1 MEKTNIMAEFIITG
15 DHFEPKLIT
24 EQIGIEP
31 SGTYIKGEKIDDRDL
46 YRKETCWFLET
57 DYQESF
63 DVNQQLNYLLNLLE
77 PHIEKLKTLRMKH
90 NLNFLFSFSIRVMNN
105 ESPAI
110 SIEQKAISITYDL
123 KAEFDFDLY
132 IL

>member
-1 MEKTNIMAEFIITG
+1 M
-15 DHFEPKLIT
+15 
-24 EQIGIEP
+24 
-31 SGTYIKGEKIDDRDL
+31 
-46 YRKETCWFLET
+46 YRKETCWFLDT

-77 PHIEKLKTLRMKH
+77 PHIEMLKTLRMKH
-90 NLNFLFSFSIRVMNN
+90 NLNYLFSFSIRVMNN

-110 SIEQKAISITYDL
+110 SIAQKAISIAYDL
-123 KAEFDFDLY
+123 SAEFDFDLY

>member
-15 DHFEPKLIT
+15 SHFEPKLIT

-63 DVNQQLNYLLNLLE
+63 DINQQLNHILNLLE
-77 PHIEKLKTLRMKH
+77 PHNEKLKTLRMKH
-90 NLNFLFSFSIRVMNN
+90 DLNLLFSFSIRIMNN
-105 ESPAI
+105 ETLAI
-110 SIEQKAISITYDL
+110 SIEQKAISIAYDL
-123 KAEFDFDLY
+123 NAEFDFDLY

>member
-15 DHFEPKLIT
+15 DHFETKLIT

-63 DVNQQLNYLLNLLE
+63 DINQQLNHILILLE
-77 PHIEKLKTLRMKH
+77 PHIEKLKTLRTKH
-90 NLNFLFSFSIRVMNN
+90 NLNFLFSFSIRIMDN
-105 ESPAI
+105 ETPAI
-110 SIEQKAISITYDL
+110 TIEQKAIGIAYDL
-123 KAEFDFDLY
+123 NAEFDLDLY

>member
-1 MEKTNIMAEFIITG
+1 MEKTNMMAEFIITG
-15 DHFEPKLIT
+15 DHFEPKLVT

-77 PHIEKLKTLRMKH
+77 PNIEKLKTLRIKH

-110 SIEQKAISITYDL
+110 SIEQKAISIAYDL
-123 KAEFDFDLY
+123 SAEFDFDLY

>member
-1 MEKTNIMAEFIITG
+1 MEKTNMMAEFIITG

-46 YRKETCWFLET
+46 ETCWFLET

-63 DVNQQLNYLLNLLE
+63 YVNQQLNYLLNLLE

-110 SIEQKAISITYDL
+110 SIEQKAISIAYDL
-123 KAEFDFDLY
+123 SAEFDFDLY

>member
-1 MEKTNIMAEFIITG
+1 MEKTNMMAEFIITG

-110 SIEQKAISITYDL
+110 SIEQKAISIAYDL

>member
-31 SGTYIKGEKIDDRDL
+31 SGTYLKGEQIDNRDL

-90 NLNFLFSFSIRVMNN
+90 HLNFLFSFSIRVMNN

-110 SIEQKAISITYDL
+110 SIEQKAISIAYDL

>member
-15 DHFEPKLIT
+15 DYFEPKLVT

-110 SIEQKAISITYDL
+110 SIEQKAISIAYDL

>member
-31 SGTYIKGEKIDDRDL
+31 SGTYIKGEKVDDRDL

-77 PHIEKLKTLRMKH
+77 PNIEKLKTLRIKH

-110 SIEQKAISITYDL
+110 SIEQKAISIAYDL

>member
-1 MEKTNIMAEFIITG
+1 MAEFIITG
-15 DHFEPKLIT
+15 DHFEPKLFT

-31 SGTYIKGEKIDDRDL
+31 SGTYIKGEKIDDRDM
-46 YRKETCWFLET
+46 YRKETCWFLDT
-57 DYQESF
+57 DYQESY
-63 DVNQQLNYLLNLLE
+63 DINQQLNYLLILLE
-77 PHIEKLKTLRMKH
+77 PHIEKLKTLRMEH
-90 NLNFLFSFSIRVMNN
+90 NLSFLFSFSIRVMNN

-110 SIEQKAISITYDL
+110 SIEQKAISIAYDL

>member
-1 MEKTNIMAEFIITG
+1 MEKTNIMAEFIVTG

-46 YRKETCWFLET
+46 YRKETCWFLEM

-63 DVNQQLNYLLNLLE
+63 DINQQLNHILNLLE
-77 PHIEKLKTLRMKH
+77 PHIE
-90 NLNFLFSFSIRVMNN
+90 N
-105 ESPAI
+105 
-110 SIEQKAISITYDL
+110 
-123 KAEFDFDLY
+123 
-132 IL
+132 

>member
-1 MEKTNIMAEFIITG
+1 MEKTNMMAEFIITG
-15 DHFEPKLIT
+15 DHFEPKLVT

-110 SIEQKAISITYDL
+110 SIEQKAISIAYDL
-123 KAEFDFDLY
+123 SAEFDFDLY

>member
-15 DHFEPKLIT
+15 DYFEPKLVT

>member
-1 MEKTNIMAEFIITG
+1 MDKTNIMAEFIITG

-63 DVNQQLNYLLNLLE
+63 DINQQLNHILNLLE

-90 NLNFLFSFSIRVMNN
+90 NLNFRFSFSIRIMHN
-105 ESPAI
+105 ETPAI
-110 SIEQKAISITYDL
+110 TIEKKAIGIAYDL
-123 KAEFDFDLY
+123 NAEFDFDLY

>member
-31 SGTYIKGEKIDDRDL
+31 SGTYLKGEQIDNRDL

-90 NLNFLFSFSIRVMNN
+90 NLNFLYSFSIRVMNN

-110 SIEQKAISITYDL
+110 SIEQKAISIAYDL
-123 KAEFDFDLY
+123 KAEFDFDLH

>member
-15 DHFEPKLIT
+15 DYFEPKLIT

-31 SGTYIKGEKIDDRDL
+31 SGTYLKGEQIDNRDL

-77 PHIEKLKTLRMKH
+77 PHIEKLKTLRMTH

-110 SIEQKAISITYDL
+110 SIEQKAISIAYDL

>member
-15 DHFEPKLIT
+15 DYFEPKLVT

-57 DYQESF
+57 DYLESF

-90 NLNFLFSFSIRVMNN
+90 SLNFLFSFSIRVMNN

-110 SIEQKAISITYDL
+110 SIEQKAISIAYDL
-123 KAEFDFDLY
+123 SAEFDFDLY

>member
-1 MEKTNIMAEFIITG
+1 MEKTNMMAEFIITG
-15 DHFEPKLIT
+15 DHFEPKLVT

>member
-1 MEKTNIMAEFIITG
+1 MAEFIITG

-31 SGTYIKGEKIDDRDL
+31 SGTYIKGEKVDDRDL

-77 PHIEKLKTLRMKH
+77 PNIEKLKTLRIKH

-110 SIEQKAISITYDL
+110 SIEQKAISIAYDL